1 LVEALTEQAQ
11 RGRIVLLRQPANRG
25 FPGTSNVGIR
35 AAADRDVILLNS
47 DTLVPPGWIERLTE
61 AAYSAPDIGSATP
74 FSNDAT
80 IFSYPR
86 ENGPNP
92 VPDQTAT
99 NQLDRLARR
108 ANLDAVTDVPS
119 AHAFCV
125 YLRRD
130 CLMSVGLLREDLFA
144 QGYGEEND
152 FCIRARHLGWRHVA
166 VPGVFVG
173 HVGACSFGGAKA
185 QLLVRN
191 LGVLNRLHPGYD
203 ALIAMFRQDDPL
215 ASARFAMDALRW
227 RIGRSRRGAVVL
239 VTHARSGG
247 VKRRVAE
254 RCQEIAASGLRPI
267 VLTPATDAHGRTFCA
282 LSDGSSGTFPNL
294 QFSSQEGNRE
304 LTAFLCDDKPTRV
317 ELHHFIGHDPSML
330 GLARALD
337 VPYDVVVHDYA
348 WVCPR
353 ITLVG
358 PDKRYCGEPGGDA
371 CEACYSDAGG
381 SLEEDIRPAAL
392 RQRSRGVL
400 LNAQRVVVPSADVA
414 RRLARYIPELA
425 CEVMPWE
432 SDLSLPLPRPA
443 AARVSRL
450 RVRVVVVGAIGI
462 EKGYEYLLA
471 CARHVVSQRLAMEFI
486 VVGFTCDDKRLLE
499 TGVVHITGAY
509 DEAEASALIREQEAE
524 IGFLPALW
532 PETWSYTL
540 SQMWQSGLDVVAFEI
555 GAPADRI
562 QLTGRGSLLPLGAPP
577 AAACRALLAHRASCG
592 AVQTQPPRRVPA
604 AVA

>member
-1 LVEALTEQAQ
+1 
-11 RGRIVLLRQPANRG
+11 
-25 FPGTSNVGIR
+25 
-35 AAADRDVILLNS
+35 
-47 DTLVPPGWIERLTE
+47 
-61 AAYSAPDIGSATP
+61 
-74 FSNDAT
+74 
-80 IFSYPR
+80 
-86 ENGPNP
+86 
-92 VPDQTAT
+92 
-99 NQLDRLARR
+99 
-108 ANLDAVTDVPS
+108 
-119 AHAFCV
+119 
-125 YLRRD
+125 
-130 CLMSVGLLREDLFA
+130 
-144 QGYGEEND
+144 
-152 FCIRARHLGWRHVA
+152 
-166 VPGVFVG
+166 
-173 HVGACSFGGAKA
+173 
-185 QLLVRN
+185 LLVRN

-227 RIGRSRRGAVVL
+227 RSGRSRKGAVVL

-254 RCQEIAASGLRPI
+254 RCQEIVASGLRPI
-267 VLTPATDAHGRTFCA
+267 VLTPATDAHGRACCA
-282 LSDGSSGTFPNL
+282 LSDGSNETFPNL
-294 QFSSQEGNRE
+294 LFGFREDNRE
-304 LTAFLCDDKPTRV
+304 LMAFLCDDKPTRV

-592 AVQTQPPRRVPA
+592 AIQTQPPRRVPA